1 MRNKL
6 RIPICLKLLFQ
17 NKILSKFLGDYPN
30 NKHLKCGYAKRIHEN
45 WNLIE
50 ETWLEHSDL
59 RFGQLLCNLRLI
71 QDIDIE
77 NHIWNIEEDD
87 WLIKNNYCNFED
99 IKFWGVNYYKNGKK
113 RKSTKYKLLK
123 DLDNDHI
130 KNIIIFFEKYNSLD
144 KLNKEYL
151 EYFNKRINDG
161 K

>member
-1 MRNKL
+1 MRNSK

-17 NKILSKFLGDYPN
+17 NKILYHFLGTDTS
-30 NKHLKCGYAKRIHEN
+30 GWAKKLHEN
-45 WNLIE
+45 WDLIE
-50 ETWLEHSDL
+50 KEWLKSPDQ
-59 RFGQLLCNLRLI
+59 RFGQLLSNLGLVSKE
-71 QDIDIE
+71 IE

-87 WLIKNNYCNFED
+87 WLIENGYCNIED
-99 IKFWGVNYYKNGKK
+99 IKFWGVNYYKNGKQ
-113 RKSTKYKLLK
+113 RKTTKFKLLR
-123 DLDNDHI
+123 DLDINHI

>member
-1 MRNKL
+1 MSGFDIKAYWE
-6 RIPICLKLLFQ
+6 K
-17 NKILSKFLGDYPN
+17 
-30 NKHLKCGYAKRIHEN
+30 
-45 WNLIE
+45 
-50 ETWLEHSDL
+50 HSDY
-59 RFGQLLCNLRLI
+59 RWGQLLSNLRLV
-71 QDIDIE
+71 DKETE

-87 WLIKNNYCNFED
+87 WLIKNGYCNIED